1 MDRSATTH
9 SMRPTAP
16 IISWPIVTAGPLS
29 ASIAEMQR
37 LNPDLGLRCAVEIW
51 QPDFAKLDPRT
62 AAKMRHD
69 LEELPTP
76 QYLLHEGTSLD
87 VVTIVMPEPPTD
99 QG

>member
-1 MDRSATTH
+1 
-9 SMRPTAP
+9 MRPTAP

-62 AAKMRHD
+62 A
-69 LEELPTP
+69 P
-76 QYLLHEGTSLD
+76 
-87 VVTIVMPEPPTD
+87 
-99 QG
+99 